1 VYYWRIGREYGKND
15 LPGNVWPSTFYLY
28 FIIPFWW
35 FINLEQINLIGV
47 DNAVESFVYSHPFIC
62 TMYLI
67 GSIFFAMI
75 VASYLALFS
84 SKPRNIAFSIFGMN
98 ALFSQPKKGI
108 SRLEVWKKWTI
119 ITLITLLIAFPIRLR
134 VLSCGGYIDDSK
146 LVFTSHLGIQ
156 TQVYN
161 FDDIVVEKPELVKQG
176 NRYGVK
182 VKASAPTLHI
192 IKVDVETSFEPII
205 GVKEQSESLISYL
218 SEGMDVD
225 SKDIFDKQMFGRNM
239 GDVIKDGINAKL
251 TTLPD
256 NTRVKLQNLMKTL
269 ANKGKTNLIA
279 IVF

>member
-1 VYYWRIGREYGKND
+1 MRTRLLSILSALYIATIIFLIWKLYDIKKRPAKYSTIPGYAEYQRSVYYWRIGREYGKND

-47 DNAVESFVYSHPFIC
+47 DNAVESFVYSHPFIY

-67 GSIFFAMI
+67 GSIWFAMI

-84 SKPRNIAFSIFGMN
+84 TKPRDIAFSIFGMN
-98 ALFSQPKKGI
+98 SLFSQPKKCI
-108 SRLEVWKKWTI
+108 SRLEIWKKWTI

-161 FDDIVVEKPELVKQG
+161 FDDIVVEKLWDDQKNKYEH
-176 NRYGVK
+176 YW
-182 VKASAPTLHI
+182 I
-192 IKVDVETSFEPII
+192 IN
-205 GVKEQSESLISYL
+205 SLGERFDLCNSYIAFI
-218 SEGMDVD
+218 DD
-225 SKDIFDKQMFGRNM
+225 FNF
-239 GDVIKDGINAKL
+239 DVIGYIE
-251 TTLPD
+251 T
-256 NTRVKLQNLMKTL
+256 
-269 ANKGKTNLIA
+269 ANRNVDLSA
-279 IVF
+279 